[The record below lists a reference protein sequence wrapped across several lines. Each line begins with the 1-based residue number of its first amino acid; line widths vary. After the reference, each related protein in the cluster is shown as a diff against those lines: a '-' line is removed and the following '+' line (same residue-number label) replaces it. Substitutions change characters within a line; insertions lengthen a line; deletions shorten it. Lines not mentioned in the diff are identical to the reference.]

1 MKGSLEVWT
10 GIYKVHNTLSHPGL
24 LVSYGSLWRDWR
36 SDGDSEELEN
46 DEDYTEMDE
55 AKDALITESE
65 NLELGRLKEE

>member
-1 MKGSLEVWT
+1 MDTKSPGW
-10 GIYKVHNTLSHPGL
+10 GIA
-24 LVSYGSLWRDWR
+24 LWLCEIEDF
-36 SDGDSEELEN
+36 DGDSEELEN